1 MALIQTVDSSDL
13 YHLAC
18 RRGRGDTFG
27 SPGWRAIG
35 DYLENLSDDLGE
47 NIEIDIIAICCEYS
61 MVESVESFYMEHQHL
76 HGIDL
81 PTMEEWEVDL
91 SDDDKLAAVSDYL
104 QQNTSVVI
112 CEDDLIIW
120 QAF

>member
-1 MALIQTVDSSDL
+1 MALIETINASDL
-13 YHLAC
+13 YNMAC
-18 RRGRGDTFG
+18 SMGRGHNFG
-27 SPGWRAIG
+27 YSGWLAIG

-61 MVESVESFYMEHQHL
+61 MAESTEEFFMERQHL

-81 PTMEEWEVDL
+81 PTMEEWEEL
-91 SDDDKLAAVSDYL
+91 EDDKKLETIEEFL
-104 QQNTSVVI
+104 QENTALII
-112 CEDDLIIW
+112 CKDDLIIW

>member
-18 RRGRGDTFG
+18 KMGRDKNFG
-27 SPGWRAIG
+27 YNGWRAIG

-47 NIEIDIIAICCEYS
+47 NIEIDIIGICCEYS
-61 MVESVESFYMEHQHL
+61 MAESVEDFANQYQ
-76 HGIDL
+76 DF
-81 PTMEEWEVDL
+81 MEEVDPENWEEMTEEE
-91 SDDDKLAAVSDYL
+91 KLETIEAFL

>member
-18 RRGRGDTFG
+18 KMARGDNFAYK
-27 SPGWRAIG
+27 GWRAIG
-35 DYLENLSDDLGE
+35 DYLESLSDDLGE

-61 MVESVESFYMEHQHL
+61 MAESVDDAYMQYDHL
-76 HGIDL
+76 HGVDL
-81 PTMEEWEVDL
+81 PEEGAWKEL
-91 SDDDKLAAVSDYL
+91 TEEEKLETIEEFL
-104 QQNTSVVI
+104 QKNTALVV
-112 CEDDLIIW
+112 CKDNLIIW

>member
-1 MALIQTVDSSDL
+1 MALIQTVDSSEL

-18 RRGRGDTFG
+18 KMARGDNFG
-27 SPGWRAIG
+27 YKGWRKIG
-35 DYLENLSDDLGE
+35 DYLESLSDNLGE

-61 MVESVESFYMEHQHL
+61 MAESTEEFFMERQRL

-81 PTMEEWEVDL
+81 PTMEEWEEL
-91 SDDDKLAAVSDYL
+91 EDDEKLGAIEKFL
-104 QQNTSVVI
+104 QDRSSVVV
-112 CEDDLIIW
+112 CKGDLIIW

>member
-1 MALIQTVDSSDL
+1 MALIQTVYAGDL
-13 YHLAC
+13 YNLAC
-18 RRGRGDTFG
+18 NMNRGKNFG
-27 SPGWRAIG
+27 YNGWQAIG
-35 DYLENLSDDLGE
+35 DYLESLSDEMGE

-61 MVESVESFYMEHQHL
+61 MADSAEEFYMEHKHL

-81 PTMEEWEVDL
+81 PTMEEWEEL
-91 SDDDKLAAVSDYL
+91 EENEKLAAVSDYL
-104 QQNTSVVI
+104 QENTALVI

>member
-18 RRGRGDTFG
+18 RMGRGNNFG
-27 SPGWRAIG
+27 YNGWRAIG
-35 DYLENLSDDLGE
+35 DHLESLSDDTGE
-47 NIEIDIIAICCEYS
+47 NIEIDIISICCEYS
-61 MVESVESFYMEHQHL
+61 MAESAEDAYMQYDHL
-76 HGIDL
+76 HGVDL
-81 PTMEEWEVDL
+81 PEEEEWEDM
-91 SDDDKLAAVSDYL
+91 DDEEKLEAIENYL
-104 QQNTSVVI
+104 QENTAMVI

>member
-1 MALIQTVDSSDL
+1 MALFQTVDSSDL

-18 RRGRGDTFG
+18 KMARGDNFG
-27 SPGWRAIG
+27 YKGWRKIG
-35 DYLENLSDDLGE
+35 DYLESLSDNLGE

-61 MVESVESFYMEHQHL
+61 MAESTEEFFMERQHL

-81 PTMEEWEVDL
+81 PTMEEWEELEDGK
-91 SDDDKLAAVSDYL
+91 KLETIEEFL
-104 QQNTSVVI
+104 QENTALII
-112 CEDDLIIW
+112 CKDNLIIW